1 MILGLARVKMC
12 GSKENVPR
20 RRFRGVNDPHDIS
33 NNLALGQPWLSEL
46 GHQLIRRKFVDLNL
60 GFTRAVTFM
69 GIVL

>member
-33 NNLALGQPWLSEL
+33 NNLVLGQPWLSEL
-46 GHQLIRRKFVDLNL
+46 RTIDTTEVVILGVYIR
-60 GFTRAVTFM
+60 G
-69 GIVL
+69 